1 MIILMKKIL
10 VPTDFSKASE
20 AAAHYSVAL
29 AAELSAKVELIH
41 VVNAGTD
48 SKHPS
53 WKKIETELTKSSAD
67 NARRLIAELGTSAK
81 VTYKLLKGFPF
92 HEIVSDYAEKSG
104 ADIVAIGSRGAYGV
118 KKALVGSNAATL
130 ISSCQKPV
138 LVIPAEAKFAG
149 IKKIVYPT
157 DMTHL
162 DAEVITVVDLARPLD
177 AEVIVLHVTSEKKRD
192 RTTLRDIL
200 ARMAK
205 HKKLRLEVVEN
216 PDVVNGIDG
225 FILKEHADMLAMFTH
240 ELTFFEKLFGL
251 GVTRALAFHGT
262 VPLLAIKRLK

>member
-1 MIILMKKIL
+1 MKKIL
-10 VPTDFSKASE
+10 VPTDFSKAAD

-29 AAELSAKVELIH
+29 AAELSAKVELVH
-41 VVNAGTD
+41 VINAGTD
-48 SKHPS
+48 SKHPN
-53 WKKIETELTKSSAD
+53 WKKIEAELTQSSAD
-67 NARRLIAELGTSAK
+67 SAKRLIDELGPSAK
-81 VTYKLLKGFPF
+81 VVYTLLKGFPF
-92 HEIVSDYAEKSG
+92 HEVVADYAEKSG
-104 ADIVAIGSRGAYGV
+104 ADIVAIGSRGASGV
-118 KKALVGSNAATL
+118 KKALIGSNAATL
-130 ISSCQKPV
+130 ISGCPVPV
-138 LVIPAEAKFAG
+138 LVIPAEAKFTG

-162 DAEVITVVDLARPLD
+162 DEEVKTVVHLARPLD

-225 FILKEHADMLAMFTH
+225 FILHEHADMLAMFTH
-240 ELTFFEKLFGL
+240 ELSFFEKLFGL
-251 GVTRALAFHGT
+251 GVTRALAFHNT
-262 VPLLAIKRLK
+262 IPLLAIKRSK